1 MDVLSVVGPLIGV
14 VLGSAL
20 SGLGVYLKQ
29 RGERKRTIAIA
40 LADLLEIRHNLVA
53 VDIVLSQ
60 MRAHVDVPQDVM
72 PAIRNALESLLLPKD
87 GLDDRYNNAISL
99 LAGIDPV
106 LAFSLRSKN
115 TFPQV
120 MASLRN
126 LAIGSGAD
134 MKKIESLEGILRSA
148 VTPNFS
154 AAAIELA
161 RHHSW
166 STMRRV
172 RRLIARSGDIPPA
185 VSQLFG
191 QLRTFEIP
199 SAPTKGVSDAVRQ
212 GDAVGLP

>member
-40 LADLLEIRHNLVA
+40 LADLLEIRHRLVA
-53 VDIVLSQ
+53 VDVVLSQ
-60 MRAHVDVPQDVM
+60 MRAHVDLPQDVM

-115 TFPQV
+115 TLPQV

-126 LAIGSGAD
+126 LAIDSGAGL
-134 MKKIESLEGILRSA
+134 KEFESLEGTLRSA
-148 VTPNFS
+148 VTPNFN

-172 RRLIARSGDIPPA
+172 RRLVARSGDIPPA

-191 QLRTFEIP
+191 QLKTLAIP

-212 GDAVGLP
+212 SHAVGLP